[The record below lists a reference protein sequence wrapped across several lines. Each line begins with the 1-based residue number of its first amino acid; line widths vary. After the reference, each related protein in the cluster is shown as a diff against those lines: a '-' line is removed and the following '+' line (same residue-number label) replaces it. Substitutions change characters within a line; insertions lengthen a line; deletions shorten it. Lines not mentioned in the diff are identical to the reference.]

1 MRVSGFMVPTDKV
14 VCCDPKNTIR
24 KVMDTMLEKKI
35 GAVVVLKENVPLGI
49 ITKTDIM
56 KAYKDN
62 LTLDHSAEEIM
73 TTNLETCDETMSRDQ
88 AARVLER
95 NKVCTKLKGGL
106 LVYFYIMII
115 ETSSNL
121 LLLFV

>member
-1 MRVSGFMVPTDKV
+1 MRVSGFMVPADKV
-14 VCCDPKNTIR
+14 VCCDPKNTIK

-95 NKVCTKLKGGL
+95 NKVCTTLKGGL
-106 LVYFYIMII
+106 LMYFCMIV
-115 ETSSNL
+115 ETFSNL
-121 LLLFV
+121 LLPFV